1 MFDYIAEN
9 TWLFLTTVG
18 VIGLIIGSFLNV
30 VIHRL
35 PIMLERN
42 WRKQC
47 IDYLNE
53 SSDFDNPVTQYN
65 LAFPASHCPFCYTR
79 ITLFQNIPILSY
91 ILLKGRCATCKKM
104 IPIRYVLVEIL
115 SVILSIIAAIQFG
128 ISYELLAVMALTWF
142 LITISFI
149 DMEHQIL
156 PDLLT
161 IPLLWIGLFLSCFNL
176 FSNSHD
182 AILGV
187 ILGYSFFWLIAKFF
201 KLIARKEGIGEG
213 DFKLLAAS
221 GAWLGW
227 QLLPFVVLFSSL
239 LGLIIGSSMLFI
251 KKENRNTPIPYGPFI
266 AIAIWI
272 GIIWGY
278 DITQAYLQLFGITWT
293 NV

>member
-1 MFDYIAEN
+1 MFDYIAAN
-9 TWLFLTTVG
+9 TWLFLIIVG
-18 VIGLIIGSFLNV
+18 LFSLLIGSFLNV
-30 VIHRL
+30 VVHRL

-79 ITLFQNIPILSY
+79 LALWQNIPIVSY
-91 ILLKGRCATCKKM
+91 IILKGRCATCKKA
-104 IPIRYVLVEIL
+104 IPLRYLLIEICSLV
-115 SVILSIIAAIQFG
+115 LSIVAAIQFG
-128 ISYELLAVMALTWF
+128 ISYELLAALVLTWF
-142 LITISFI
+142 LVTISFI
-149 DMEHQIL
+149 DIDHQIL

-161 IPLLWIGLFLSCFNL
+161 IPLLWLGLLLSCFNL
-176 FSNSHD
+176 FANSHD
-182 AILGV
+182 SILGV
-187 ILGYSFFWLIAKFF
+187 ILGYAFFWLIDKLF
-201 KLIARKEGIGEG
+201 KLITRKEGIGEG

-227 QLLPFVVLFSSL
+227 QLLPFVILFSSI
-239 LGLIIGSSMLFI
+239 LGLIVGSSILFI
-251 KKENRNTPIPYGPFI
+251 QKKPRGTSIPYGPFI

-278 DITQAYLQLFGITWT
+278 DITQSYLQLFGISWS

>member
-1 MFDYIAEN
+1 
-9 TWLFLTTVG
+9 L
-18 VIGLIIGSFLNV
+18 GLIVGSFLNV
-30 VIHRL
+30 VIHRP

-47 IDYLNE
+47 IEYLNE
-53 SSDFDNPVTQYN
+53 SRDLDSPVTRYN
-65 LAFPASHCPFCYTR
+65 LVFPASHCPSCYTR
-79 ITLFQNIPILSY
+79 LALWQNIPVISY
-91 ILLKGRCATCKKM
+91 ILLKGRCATCSEA
-104 IPIRYVLVEIL
+104 IPIRYILVEIL
-115 SVILSIIAAIQFG
+115 TVILSIVAGLEFG
-128 ISYELLAVMALTWF
+128 ISYELLSVLVLTWF

-149 DMEHQIL
+149 DVAHQIL

-161 IPLLWIGLFLSCFNL
+161 IPLLWLGLLFSCFNL

-187 ILGYSFFWLIAKFF
+187 ILGYSFFWLIDKLF
-201 KLIARKEGIGEG
+201 KLITHKEGIGEG

-227 QLLPFVVLFSSL
+227 QLLPFVILFSSL
-239 LGLIIGSSMLFI
+239 LGLIFGSVLLLLR
-251 KKENRNTPIPYGPFI
+251 KKSQEPHSSTAIPYGPFI

-272 GIIWGY
+272 GIIWGF
-278 DITQAYLQLFGITWT
+278 DITQSYLQLFGITWS